1 MRIDATQRRLE
12 VCHVTIEGGR
22 DAHSEHRTFSSAAHR
37 ENWKDCAISSS
48 WIRQSS
54 NKITPFERCTPSYPS
69 G

>member
-1 MRIDATQRRLE
+1 M
-12 VCHVTIEGGR
+12 CHVTIEEER
-22 DAHSEHRTFSSAAHR
+22 DAHSEHSTFSSAARR

-54 NKITPFERCTPSYPS
+54 NKRTPFERCTPSYPS